1 MPLPFCDPGPVGN
14 VIGLPLDGVVFDCI
28 FGDDSSCLDD
38 LFADGGGGVELGDW
52 SRNSSSA
59 FPES

>member
-1 MPLPFCDPGPVGN
+1 MPLPVALWDGPEGK
-14 VIGLPLDGVVFDCI
+14 IGLPLDGVVFDCI
-28 FGDDSSCLDD
+28 LGDDSSGLACD
-38 LFADGGGGVELGDW
+38 LFAVGGGVELGDW